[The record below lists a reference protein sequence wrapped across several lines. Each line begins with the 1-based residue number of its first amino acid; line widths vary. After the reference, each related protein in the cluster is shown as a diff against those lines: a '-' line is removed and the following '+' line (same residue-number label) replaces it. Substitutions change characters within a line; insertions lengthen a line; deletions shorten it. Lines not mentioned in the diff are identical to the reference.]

1 MGKKPIS
8 ALTDQQISEQ
18 IANASTGAD
27 GERMYRDHARDGDRR
42 LYRHRG
48 PQQSSPARPSQ
59 YTVAHATLAA

>member
-18 IANASTGAD
+18 IANARPAPD
-27 GERMYRDHARDGDRR
+27 GERMYRDHARDGDRW

-48 PQQSSPARPSQ
+48 RNNPRRQCRRS
-59 YTVAHATLAA
+59 TLLPMLP